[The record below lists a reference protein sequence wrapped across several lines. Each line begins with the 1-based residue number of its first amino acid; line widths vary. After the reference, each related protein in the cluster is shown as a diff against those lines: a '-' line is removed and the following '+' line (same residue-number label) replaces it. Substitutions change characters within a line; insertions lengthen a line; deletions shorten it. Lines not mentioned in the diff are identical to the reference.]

1 MEPVLQS
8 MVTLEPVA
16 RMIEH
21 AVTRRLPQPLLLG
34 LLVLSCLAGC
44 TTTAVE
50 VRGQFPRSAVVEK
63 LPLRMGVHFD
73 EAFRTHMLSEPV
85 PERGDWQIAIGAAQ
99 VEMFRAILPSMFDAV
114 VELDDPSA
122 PAPVDAVLVPRVE
135 EMQFAIP
142 FQTKSNFFE
151 VWIRYD
157 LTLLHP
163 GSDRVIASW
172 PLTGYGRTRDAM
184 LDSAGEAI
192 RQATVMAL
200 RDAGAF
206 LAIDF
211 TRTRELQSWLE
222 QVLPQEDTPDTDDA
236 AP

>member
-1 MEPVLQS
+1 MQQS
-8 MVTLEPVA
+8 PP
-16 RMIEH
+16 
-21 AVTRRLPQPLLLG
+21 LPRWLGALLLG
-34 LLVLSCLAGC
+34 FLLGGC
-44 TTTAVE
+44 NSTSVE
-50 VRGQFPRSAVVEK
+50 VAGTFPDEPAVRT
-63 LPLRMGVHFD
+63 LPVDLGVHFEESFAD
-73 EAFRTHMLSEPV
+73 YSLAEEI
-85 PERGDWQIAIGAAQ
+85 PERGEWNIDIGAAQ
-99 VEMFRAILPSMFDAV
+99 LGLFRTVLPAMFRS
-114 VELDDPSA
+114 VEELEDPTA
-122 PAPVDAVLVPRVE
+122 AGADLDAVLIPRVE

-157 LTLLHP
+157 LTLRHP

-184 LDSAGEAI
+184 LDSASEAI
-192 RQATVMAL
+192 GQATIMAL

-222 QVLPQEDTPDTDDA
+222 QVLPQEDTPNTDDE
-236 AP
+236 APGPGQMPRSRP

>member
-1 MEPVLQS
+1 MQQFPPSPRWLGAFLF
-8 MVTLEPVA
+8 TF
-16 RMIEH
+16 
-21 AVTRRLPQPLLLG
+21 LLG
-34 LLVLSCLAGC
+34 GC
-44 TTTAVE
+44 ASTSVE
-50 VRGQFPRSAVVEK
+50 VVGSFPDEPAVRT
-63 LPLRMGVHFD
+63 LPLDIGVHFE
-73 EAFRTHMLSEPV
+73 EAFVNHSLAEEI
-85 PERGDWQIAIGAAQ
+85 PERGEWNIDIGRAQVGLFRTLLPAMFRRVKELEDPGAAGTD
-99 VEMFRAILPSMFDAV
+99 L
-114 VELDDPSA
+114 
-122 PAPVDAVLVPRVE
+122 DAVLVPRVD

-172 PLTGYGRTRDAM
+172 PVTGYGRTRDAM

-192 RQATVMAL
+192 RQATIMAL

-211 TRTRELQSWLE
+211 TRTQELQSWLE
-222 QVLPQEDTPDTDDA
+222 QVLPQEDTPDTEDA

>member
-1 MEPVLQS
+1 MQQFPPSPRWLG
-8 MVTLEPVA
+8 A
-16 RMIEH
+16 
-21 AVTRRLPQPLLLG
+21 LLLAF
-34 LLVLSCLAGC
+34 LLGGC
-44 TTTAVE
+44 TSTSVE
-50 VRGQFPRSAVVEK
+50 VAGSFPDEPAVRT
-63 LPLRMGVHFD
+63 LPLAIGVHFE
-73 EAFRTHMLSEPV
+73 EAFANYSLAEEI
-85 PERGDWQIAIGAAQ
+85 PERGEWNIEIGQAQ
-99 VEMFRAILPSMFDAV
+99 LSLFRTLLPAMFRRVEELADPAATGTGLDAILI
-114 VELDDPSA
+114 
-122 PAPVDAVLVPRVE
+122 PRVE

-184 LDSAGEAI
+184 LDSSSEAI
-192 RQATVMAL
+192 RQATIMAL

-206 LAIDF
+206 LAIEF
-211 TRTRELQSWLE
+211 TRTRELQPWLE
-222 QVLPQEDTPDTDDA
+222 QMLPPEDTPDTDDA

>member
-1 MEPVLQS
+1 MQQFPPSPRWLG
-8 MVTLEPVA
+8 A
-16 RMIEH
+16 
-21 AVTRRLPQPLLLG
+21 LLLG
-34 LLVLSCLAGC
+34 FLLGGC
-44 TTTAVE
+44 ASTSVE
-50 VRGQFPRSAVVEK
+50 VAGTFPDEPAVRT
-63 LPLRMGVHFD
+63 LPLEIGVHF
-73 EAFRTHMLSEPV
+73 EESFANYSLAEEI
-85 PERGDWQIAIGAAQ
+85 PERGEWNIDIGAAQ
-99 VEMFRAILPSMFDAV
+99 LGLFRTVLPAMFRT
-114 VELDDPSA
+114 VEELEDPGA
-122 PAPVDAVLVPRVE
+122 AGTDLDAVLVPRVE

-192 RQATVMAL
+192 RQATIMAL

-211 TRTRELQSWLE
+211 TRTEELQSWLE
-222 QVLPQEDTPDTDDA
+222 QVLPQADTPTTDDT